1 MTRNSYTVK
10 WNVAGKIHSASFYAD
25 GDDKRKDA
33 EDYVRYLAT
42 LSTVSDAL
50 IYYVTATGKVGLSGG
65 VSIFNYKLRG

>member
-10 WNVAGKIHSASFYAD
+10 WMQAGETHSASFYAD
-25 GDDKRKDA
+25 GDNKRKDA

-50 IYYVTATGKVGLSGG
+50 IYYVTSTGKCGLSGC
-65 VSIFNYKLRG
+65 VCTTTTN